1 MKAETARFKFRVIR
15 RAGLSLVEAL
25 IALAITAMLLTS
37 VAAAFHASTAAIEMN
52 DEFYRAQQAA
62 RVSLNQIMDQVRK
75 CQSGVV
81 DTSNLELTT
90 DAGLDRVYSVSGTDL
105 MMTFTPPGAL
115 SPTSVRLASNI
126 KTLTFSTDGKSI
138 SMLVTVTVG
147 SNTVTL
153 CGSAFPRR
161 LMTYQ

>member
-1 MKAETARFKFRVIR
+1 MRSEISNFKFRPIR

-25 IALAITAMLLTS
+25 LALSITAMLLTS

-52 DEFYRAQQAA
+52 DQFYRAEQAA
-62 RVSLNQIMDQVRK
+62 RVSVNQIMSQVRK
-75 CQSGVV
+75 CQSGIV
-81 DTSNLELTT
+81 DVPSLDLIT
-90 DAGLDRVYSVSGTDL
+90 DGGQSCTYSLDGTDL
-105 MMTFTPPGAL
+105 TMTFTPTGAL
-115 SPTSVRLASNI
+115 TPVTVKLASNI
-126 KTLTFSTDGKSI
+126 KTLQFSTDGKSI
-138 SMLVTVTVG
+138 SMLVTVSVG

>member
-1 MKAETARFKFRVIR
+1 VKARTSHRKFR
-15 RAGLSLVEAL
+15 GLSLIECL
-25 IALAITAMLLTS
+25 IALAITAMLLTG
-37 VAAAFHASTAAIEMN
+37 VAAAFQASASAVQMN

-62 RVSLNQIMDQVRK
+62 RVSLNQILDQVRR

-81 DTSNLELTT
+81 DTTSLELTT
-90 DAGLDRVYSVSGTDL
+90 DTSQVRTYGLSGTDL
-105 MMTFTPPGAL
+105 TMTFIPPGATTP
-115 SPTSVRLASNI
+115 SSFKLASNI

-138 SMLVTVTVG
+138 SMVVTVTVG
-147 SNTVTL
+147 DNTVTL